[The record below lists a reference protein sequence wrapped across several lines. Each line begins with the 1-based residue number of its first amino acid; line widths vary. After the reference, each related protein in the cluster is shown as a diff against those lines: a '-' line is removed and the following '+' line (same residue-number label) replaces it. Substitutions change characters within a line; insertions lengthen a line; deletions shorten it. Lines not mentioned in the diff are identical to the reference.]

1 MLEKITDAFSN
12 IARRLSG
19 KAAISEKNI
28 SDTVEEIKTSLLD
41 ADVNIRVVRRFVN
54 STISEALGE
63 KVLKAV
69 NPGQQFT
76 KIIYDKLVNILGGE
90 EDASLK
96 LNSTNTVTTILM
108 AGLQGSGKTTSSAKL
123 ALKLKKDG
131 RRVLLA
137 ACDTVRPAAITQLKI
152 LGESIGVPV
161 FSEDKTNSVNNAVLA
176 KKEALSK
183 QYDTLIVDT
192 AGRLQV
198 DDLMMQEIASIKE
211 KLEPDNIL
219 LVCDAMTGQIA
230 AEVAKVFNEKLEIT
244 GVIFTKFDS
253 DTRGGA
259 VLSLKTVTQKPIL
272 FVGTGEKIEDFEA
285 FHAAR
290 IASRILGM
298 GDIVSLVEKA
308 QEEVDEKE
316 ALALQAKMA
325 RNEWTLEDMLLQF
338 RQIKKMG
345 SMQSLV
351 DLIPGM
357 AGQSVDEKQVKRQEA
372 IILSMTKKERQN
384 YLILGPSRRRRI
396 ASGSGCS
403 INEVN
408 RLIKQFEKTRLMM
421 KKVTRSKGMQ
431 QAFLQRLGGGDLS
444 KLGALMG

>member
-316 ALALQAKMA
+316 AIALQAKMA